1 MLDTDKSYICR
12 RLTKLCRWMD
22 YLNEDLR
29 VAVEVDS
36 SNEFTLL
43 TLDSVEKDIQRAFKE
58 LRDAK
63 EVYYAN
69 QR

>member
-1 MLDTDKSYICR
+1 MLDTDKSYIRR

-69 QR
+69 P

>member
-43 TLDSVEKDIQRAFKE
+43 TLDNVEKDIQRAFKE

-63 EVYYAN
+63 EVYYVN
-69 QR
+69 P

>member
-1 MLDTDKSYICR
+1 MLDTDKSYIR
-12 RLTKLCRWMD
+12 PRLTKLCRWMD

-69 QR
+69 P

>member
-1 MLDTDKSYICR
+1 MLDTDKSYIRC

-22 YLNEDLR
+22 YLNEDLQA
-29 VAVEVDS
+29 AVEVDS

-69 QR
+69 P

>member
-1 MLDTDKSYICR
+1 MNFKQWINKPAFPLPFVI
-12 RLTKLCRWMD
+12 
-22 YLNEDLR
+22 NEDLR

-69 QR
+69 P

>member
-1 MLDTDKSYICR
+1 MLDTDKSYIR
-12 RLTKLCRWMD
+12 LRLTKLCRWMD

-43 TLDSVEKDIQRAFKE
+43 TLDNVEKDIQRAFKE
-58 LRDAK
+58 LKDAK

-69 QR
+69 P

>member
-1 MLDTDKSYICR
+1 MLDTDKSYIRR

-29 VAVEVDS
+29 VAIEVDS

-69 QR
+69 P